1 MADQDL
7 LLLEEAA
14 AKLGPLAR
22 EVVFVGGAVLG
33 LLIDDEGAAPV
44 RSTLDVDV
52 VAAVTTYGEYAAFAE
67 RLRVLGFREDARE
80 GAPFCRWVNES
91 LTLDV
96 MPVEPGVLGFS
107 NRWYPE
113 ALDTAVFID
122 LPSGSSIRLVTAP
135 VFLATKMEAFRARGQ
150 RDFQA
155 SRDLEDFIAIV
166 EGRKPLMEECAV
178 ASVEVRGFLGA
189 AARELLAELR
199 FRDALPGYM
208 PPDAVSQQRTAIV
221 LRRLTELSQTEC
233 GWRLGKSRQT

>member
-1 MADQDL
+1 MADRSLSQGQFQDL

-14 AKLGPLAR
+14 AKLGSLVH

-33 LLIDDEGAAPV
+33 LFIDDEAAAPV

-52 VAAVTTYGEYAAFAE
+52 VAAAVTYGEYAAFAE
-67 RLRVLGFREDARE
+67 RLRARGFQEDTRED
-80 GAPFCRWVNES
+80 APFCRWVQAA

-113 ALDTAVFID
+113 ALRTAVLVD

-135 VFLATKMEAFRARGQ
+135 VFLGTKMEAFRARGQ

-166 EGRKPLMEECAV
+166 EGRKPLMEECAA
-178 ASVEVRGFLGA
+178 ASAELRGFLKA
-189 AARELLAELR
+189 AARELLAETR

-221 LRRLTELSQTEC
+221 LRRLAALSQA
-233 GWRLGKSRQT
+233 